1 MRKKVSVESVAIVA
15 VGVALAGLVQVRF
28 SGIEARFSGLGK
40 QILSVR
46 EEVSK
51 LSERLSRVEGIL
63 AAEFGYV
70 RKSENSG
77 GSEDSRVAEVVPP
90 S

>member
-1 MRKKVSVESVAIVA
+1 MRKKVSAESVALVA

-28 SGIEARFSGLGK
+28 SGIEK
-40 QILSVR
+40 QILAVHR
-46 EEVSK
+46 DVSD
-51 LSERLSRVEGIL
+51 LAERVSRVEGRMSRVEGIL

-77 GSEDSRVAEVVPP
+77 ESADSRVAAVVPP

>member
-1 MRKKVSVESVAIVA
+1 MRKKISAESVAIVA

-28 SGIEARFSGLGK
+28 SGIEKQMFSLR
-40 QILSVR
+40 QD
-46 EEVSK
+46 VSD
-51 LSERLSRVEGIL
+51 LAERVSRVEGRMSRVEGIL

-70 RKSENSG
+70 SKSESPDRSVG
-77 GSEDSRVAEVVPP
+77 SRVAEVVPP

>member
-1 MRKKVSVESVAIVA
+1 MRKNVSTESVAIVA
-15 VGVALAGLVQVRF
+15 VGAALAGLVQVRF
-28 SGIEARFSGLGK
+28 SGIEK
-40 QILSVR
+40 QILAVR
-46 EEVSK
+46 QDVSD
-51 LSERLSRVEGIL
+51 LAERVSRVEGRMSRVEGIL

>member
-1 MRKKVSVESVAIVA
+1 MRKKVSAESVVVLS

-28 SGIEARFSGLGK
+28 SGIESRFSGLEK

-46 EEVSK
+46 EDVSE
-51 LSERLSRVEGIL
+51 LSERVSRVEGIL

-70 RKSENSG
+70 RKSESPG
-77 GSEDSRVAEVVPP
+77 RSTDSRVAEVVPP